1 VTTRYLQEIAAVSGK
16 QEEKREAG
24 QAEGLWKTGK
34 SHTLGASRYFG
45 IGPLVIEI
53 LLVSIFF
60 AACRG
65 VPATDILL
73 KAGDALRKGDV
84 ETSLSSYREVTTL
97 YPHSKASQEAFYWI
111 GEIYRLFKK
120 EPKEAIVFFRKTVA
134 EGNLTPFAEK
144 AQQRIA
150 GIYYGDLKDCKK
162 AIPELQT
169 LIDKFPGSKLLAE
182 SQYQIGECYLVLGEY
197 EQARIE
203 YQTLLD
209 RYGTSDNR
217 DTAAYRICV
226 TYFRQGDFERAAK
239 EYRRFIMIHPDSPL
253 MMNARFGLVNSLEEM
268 GENEE
273 ALNQLVSLEKDYP
286 NREIILRKVDSLL
299 KQKKALEKK
308 QKNRR

>member
-1 VTTRYLQEIAAVSGK
+1 MRRTNP
-16 QEEKREAG
+16 
-24 QAEGLWKTGK
+24 
-34 SHTLGASRYFG
+34 LGASRCFG
-45 IGPLVIEI
+45 IRPLVVAL
-53 LLVSIFF
+53 LLVSVIF

-65 VPATDILL
+65 VPAKETLL

-84 ETSLSSYREVTTL
+84 ETSLSFYREVTTL
-97 YPHSKASQEAFYWI
+97 YPHTKASQEAFFWI
-111 GEIYRLFKK
+111 GEIYRLFKN
-120 EPKEAIVFFRKTVA
+120 EPKEAIVFFRKAVIA
-134 EGNLTPFAEK
+134 GNLTPFAEK

-150 GIYYGDLKDCKK
+150 GIYYGDLEDYKK
-162 AIPELQT
+162 AIPELQI

-182 SQYQIGECYLVLGEY
+182 SQYRIGECYMALGEY

-209 RYGTSDNR
+209 RYGTSDSGE
-217 DTAAYRICV
+217 AATYRICV
-226 TYFRQGDFERAAK
+226 TTFRLGDFQKAAK
-239 EYRRFIMIHPDSPL
+239 EYQRFISLHQNSPL
-253 MMNARFGLVNSLEEM
+253 VMNARLGLVNSLEEM

-273 ALNQLVSLEKDYP
+273 ALSQLVSMEKDYP